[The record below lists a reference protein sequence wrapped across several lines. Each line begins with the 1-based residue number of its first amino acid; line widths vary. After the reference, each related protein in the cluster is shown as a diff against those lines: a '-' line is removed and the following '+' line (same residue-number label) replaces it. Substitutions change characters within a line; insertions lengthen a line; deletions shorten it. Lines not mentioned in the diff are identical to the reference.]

1 MLLSVILLSLLM
13 ILLSTLNVIRY
24 LICDNNQN
32 WLLNWNLIYER
43 LWTWAGSGKWLVDFN
58 AGKTQRVSFDCSNI
72 TGVIGL
78 KMDGIVLE
86 EKSSFKMLE
95 MTFSSKL
102 DWESYIIF
110 ITKTASKKNCALIHS
125 VKFLSL
131 EVALYL
137 YKSVIMS
144 GLVRLVATWDCWIS
158 YKNGY
163 TGLLVLHL
171 LPLLN
176 PWLIVEM

>member
-1 MLLSVILLSLLM
+1 MFLSVILLSLLM
-13 ILLSTLNVIRY
+13 ILLSTLNVIRH
-24 LICDNNQN
+24 LICDNQN
-32 WLLNWNLIYER
+32 WLLNWNLIYGR
-43 LWTWAGSGKWLVDFN
+43 LWTGAGSGKWLVDFN
-58 AGKTQRVSFDCSNI
+58 AGKTQLVSFDCSNI
-72 TGVIGL
+72 TGAIGL
-78 KMDGIVLE
+78 KMDGVVLE

-102 DWESYIIF
+102 DCESYIIF

-131 EVALYL
+131 EFALYL
-137 YKSVIMS
+137 YKFVIMS
-144 GLVRLVATWDCWIS
+144 GLVLLVATWDCWIS
-158 YKNGY
+158 KNGY